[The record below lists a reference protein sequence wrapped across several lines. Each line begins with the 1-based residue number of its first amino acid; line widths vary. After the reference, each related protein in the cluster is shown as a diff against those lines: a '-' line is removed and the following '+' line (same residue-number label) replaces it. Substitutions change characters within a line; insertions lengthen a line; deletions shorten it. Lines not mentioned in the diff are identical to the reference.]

1 MGGRTDGRTKVFQEV
16 LGDLKNSVR
25 ENEQTPPLK
34 IWHSRQDFCN
44 HKRSDR
50 IITQILIPRVFTEP
64 YKDFK
69 YISNHG
75 RTGGGFKNIARIA
88 NAVQSLDWTPVS
100 QLIVR

>member
-34 IWHSRQDFCN
+34 ILYFCN
-44 HKRSDR
+44 HKGSDQ
-50 IITQILIPRVFTEP
+50 IITQILIPRIFTEP

-75 RTGGGFKNIARIA
+75 WWFQKK
-88 NAVQSLDWTPVS
+88 
-100 QLIVR
+100 IV